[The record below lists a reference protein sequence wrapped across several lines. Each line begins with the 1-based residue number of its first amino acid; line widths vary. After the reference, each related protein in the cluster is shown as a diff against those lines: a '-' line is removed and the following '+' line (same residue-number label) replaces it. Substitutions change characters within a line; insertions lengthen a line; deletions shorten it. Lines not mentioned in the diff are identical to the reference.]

1 MDGKV
6 VLLPP
11 QSQNGAGECIALSMC
26 FGPDVA
32 CCSRV
37 LTPNRHIGSWDL
49 FKPSANGLANR
60 YPMAWMDPT
69 TDNTYANFGFSCVHG
84 HFTLSYY
91 FPDEP
96 LDKSPEGG
104 STVLVVTIDTR
115 PQNLVAST
123 SAMYASAELSG
134 ADLKALASTQMS
146 LEVHLPT
153 QATWAPARHV
163 EGTAEALSAL
173 STYCN
178 N

>member
-6 VLLPP
+6 VLLPR
-11 QSQNGAGECIALSMC
+11 SLRTVLARCIALSMC

-37 LTPNRHIGSWDL
+37 LTPNRHIGRWDL

-60 YPMAWMDPT
+60 YPMAWDPT
-69 TDNTYANFGFSCVHG
+69 TDSIYANFGVSCVHVHG

-96 LDKSPEGG
+96 LDKSPDGG

-115 PQNLVAST
+115 LQNLVAST
-123 SAMYASAELSG
+123 SAMYASAEL
-134 ADLKALASTQMS
+134 
-146 LEVHLPT
+146 
-153 QATWAPARHV
+153 
-163 EGTAEALSAL
+163 
-173 STYCN
+173 
-178 N
+178 